1 MPIIKRNSALVEEG
15 EYVAQARNVTQEV
28 TKKGVTIF
36 RVPLHLP
43 DGRTITTVIRVTDQ
57 TAWVFDQLCKS
68 GNISLPEGGE
78 DFQINC
84 DDLEKRVFFF
94 AVVHNIGSD
103 GVKYQNVKFHA
114 KSWAVQQN
122 PELASVSFPMAA
134 PPITL
139 RAVSPPPEE
148 PSTET
153 GPASAKA
160 VPPPIAPAPA
170 EAKPFPFDEEL
181 GGITPEEFAQ
191 AVEAAR
197 AAKRKKQE
205 AAAA

>member
-1 MPIIKRNSALVEEG
+1 MPVIKRNSALVEEG

-103 GVKYQNVKFHA
+103 SVKYQNVKFHA
-114 KSWAVQQN
+114 
-122 PELASVSFPMAA
+122 
-134 PPITL
+134 
-139 RAVSPPPEE
+139 
-148 PSTET
+148 
-153 GPASAKA
+153 
-160 VPPPIAPAPA
+160 
-170 EAKPFPFDEEL
+170 
-181 GGITPEEFAQ
+181 
-191 AVEAAR
+191 
-197 AAKRKKQE
+197 
-205 AAAA
+205 